1 MEIAF
6 QNSCRLCS
14 IRERKTDMFTA
25 FLLQLSKAFF
35 FQQCAVVDNSNIV
48 SQQGNLRKNV
58 TGNQNGFSSCVAK
71 LPNKRAYFCNT
82 DRIETVDR
90 FIQNQKFCFK
100 TGYPE
105 FSTYTLT
112 VSDRLSKPNAW
123 DLASLDYYFG
133 EYGEKKHELMMKWT
147 EKSWDDEYI
156 NSLFADIYGFGTL
169 SPKDPNYIKWLAGW
183 FAEQLEQE
191 NVERLQNKLDVWK
204 ESDTGKP
211 VDFTPKEWGR

>member
-1 MEIAF
+1 VILKRDPSLAEGNVVLRITF
-6 QNSCRLCS
+6 
-14 IRERKTDMFTA
+14 RENA
-25 FLLQLSKAFF
+25 
-35 FQQCAVVDNSNIV
+35 N
-48 SQQGNLRKNV
+48 
-58 TGNQNGFSSCVAK
+58 
-71 LPNKRAYFCNT
+71 
-82 DRIETVDR
+82 
-90 FIQNQKFCFK
+90 FK

>member
-1 MEIAF
+1 MVRCGYYGKTFSGRPSAGLAASDGGRNEECRCRYHYIAF
-6 QNSCRLCS
+6 DDPVLAEFYVVPAHSATAHIPVILKRDPSLAEGNVVLR
-14 IRERKTDMFTA
+14 ITFRENA
-25 FLLQLSKAFF
+25 
-35 FQQCAVVDNSNIV
+35 N
-48 SQQGNLRKNV
+48 
-58 TGNQNGFSSCVAK
+58 
-71 LPNKRAYFCNT
+71 
-82 DRIETVDR
+82 
-90 FIQNQKFCFK
+90 FK

-147 EKSWDDEYI
+147 EESWDDEYI